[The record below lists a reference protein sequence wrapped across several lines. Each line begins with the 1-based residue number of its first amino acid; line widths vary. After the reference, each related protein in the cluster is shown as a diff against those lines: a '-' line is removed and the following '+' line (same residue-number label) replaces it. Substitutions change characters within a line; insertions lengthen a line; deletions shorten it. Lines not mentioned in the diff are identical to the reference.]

1 MQYVSRRLAGVAVAR
16 NVAIGE
22 GRGLFLV
29 LEPRREGGWGV
40 VEMVLDWMVRGGRR
54 VWWLGFDA

>member
-22 GRGLFLV
+22 GRGLFLF
-29 LEPRREGGWGV
+29 LEQRREGGWGL
-40 VEMVLDWMVRGGRR
+40 VEIGLDWMVRGEEG
-54 VWWLGFDA
+54 VCS